1 MKQLSYPA
9 QLLVGKSDPEGGGLW
24 LPLWMHARDTAE
36 TICRL
41 AQNWLP
47 ESARTQMGLSEE
59 ELLRTVRFLGFV
71 HDIGKA
77 SALFQ
82 SRILRAIPQA
92 GERLRAQLPL
102 PDSFRE
108 EWATP
113 HARASEAILLELGCP
128 EGLASVAGVILAS
141 AFSGRIAA
149 TSPRASGGD
158 PTSV

>member
-9 QLLVGKSDPEGGGLW
+9 QLLVGKSDPEGGGLR

-113 HARASEAILLELGCP
+113 HARASEVILLELGCP
-128 EGLASVAGVILAS
+128 EGLASVAGAHH
-141 AFSGRIAA
+141 GQRIFGPHRSDF
-149 TSPRASGGD
+149 SPRKRG
-158 PTSV
+158 